1 MREESKVRS
10 YQGLLPYITVIVQC
24 VVLIKRDLDL
34 RFAVT
39 LLVYSN
45 IIHDPKP
52 YPTTTV
58 NVKSMISEILS
69 RYTIR
74 RVANKSTIIRMI
86 IAALQ
91 YRSIPAD

>member
-1 MREESKVRS
+1 M
-10 YQGLLPYITVIVQC
+10 
-24 VVLIKRDLDL
+24 LIKRDLDL

-58 NVKSMISEILS
+58 NAKSVISEELS
-69 RYTIR
+69 RYTI
-74 RVANKSTIIRMI
+74 
-86 IAALQ
+86 
-91 YRSIPAD
+91 